1 MSNDVDLSFTDKWS
15 CEEKSYNCCECLDQ
29 DDSQWKHKMSQKLC
43 QCAMSKQNHHENF
56 H

>member
-29 DDSQWKHKMSQKLC
+29 DDSQWKHEMSQKLC
-43 QCAMSKQNHHENF
+43 QCAMSR
-56 H
+56 